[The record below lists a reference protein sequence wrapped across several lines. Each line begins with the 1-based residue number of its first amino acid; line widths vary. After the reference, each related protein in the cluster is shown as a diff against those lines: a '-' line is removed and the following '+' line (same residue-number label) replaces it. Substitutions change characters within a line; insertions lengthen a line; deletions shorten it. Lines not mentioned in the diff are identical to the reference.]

1 MKGDSQRGS
10 HFQSLAA
17 AYSVFAGRG
26 KGEGLLGVG
35 AKKGAAGGIRG
46 PRGFLKSG
54 ADSTVSWGTLMEFV
68 RSVHLGNVTKLD
80 ESALPGGYPG
90 RRDLGRL
97 RGNGHGRDEP

>member
-80 ESALPGGYPG
+80 ESALPGDCPG
-90 RRDLGRL
+90 G
-97 RGNGHGRDEP
+97 EI